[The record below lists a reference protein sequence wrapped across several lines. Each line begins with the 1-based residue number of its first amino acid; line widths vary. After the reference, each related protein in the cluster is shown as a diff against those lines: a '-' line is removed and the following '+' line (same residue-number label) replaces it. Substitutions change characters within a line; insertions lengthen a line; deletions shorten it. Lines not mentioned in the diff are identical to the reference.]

1 MTAQPRS
8 QADAPVPGTD
18 WGSALVAHEGWLRKV
33 ILARTGEVQAV
44 DEVYQ
49 RVALAAVAQAAPL
62 VDPEKVTPWL
72 HRLAVIQSA
81 RYRRSLGR
89 ERRAMQGFVERQFHL
104 GNGHANGVLGWLV
117 ARERIDHTHQAL
129 ARLAGA
135 DAEVLMFKYGER
147 WSYKQIA
154 DRLGITE
161 RAVEAR
167 LARARAR
174 LRQELLESGIQ
185 GEEA

>member
-1 MTAQPRS
+1 M
-8 QADAPVPGTD
+8 D
-18 WGSALVAHEGWLRKV
+18 WGRALAAHEGWLRKV
-33 ILARTGEVQAV
+33 ILARTGEAQAV

-62 VDPEKVTPWL
+62 TDPQKVAPWL

-89 ERRAMQGFVERQFHL
+89 ERRALQGFAERRIHL
-104 GNGHANGVLGWLV
+104 ENGHAHGALNWLV
-117 ARERIDHTHQAL
+117 ARERVDQTQQAL
-129 ARLAGA
+129 ARLAGP

-147 WSYKQIA
+147 WSYRQIA
-154 DRLGITE
+154 ERLGITE
-161 RAVEAR
+161 RAVDAR

-174 LRQELLESGIQ
+174 LRQELLDSGIK
-185 GEEA
+185 GEES